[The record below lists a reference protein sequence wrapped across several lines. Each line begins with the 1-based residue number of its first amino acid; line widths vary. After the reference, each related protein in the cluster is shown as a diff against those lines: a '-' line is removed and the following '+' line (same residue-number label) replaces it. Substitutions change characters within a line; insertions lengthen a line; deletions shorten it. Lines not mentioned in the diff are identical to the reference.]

1 MDIIGI
7 IATII
12 GIIATILGGVWFIIQ
27 KAFKMGENNHR
38 LDSVEN
44 RLNSVENRL
53 NSVENRL
60 TSVEQNITS
69 LQSELNGVAKDI
81 SAIKAVL
88 IQKFPNAAIAFAMKN
103 SPRKLNPNG
112 EWLFNEI
119 KGEEFL
125 KENKSFLFNLIDK
138 SNPKTALDVENAANF
153 ACTMSTNEDMF
164 IRLKNFVYNCP
175 TIKLKNDD
183 GTERDYEVS
192 LGDVC
197 FVLSLPLRD
206 MYLKENPHLLNFE

>member
-1 MDIIGI
+1 MVYYSKG
-7 IATII
+7 
-12 GIIATILGGVWFIIQ
+12 F
-27 KAFKMGENNHR
+27 
-38 LDSVEN
+38 
-44 RLNSVENRL
+44 
-53 NSVENRL
+53 
-60 TSVEQNITS
+60 QNGRKITS